1 MGFEYYVLMGLEP
14 IRDNGGRFYENMIKY
29 SYINNDNDINRI
41 ISKSILIRYII
52 ISIMILSKE
61 DTVYEILRKNKKD

>member
-1 MGFEYYVLMGLEP
+1 MGFEPLVPTGLEP
-14 IRDNGGRFYENMIKY
+14 TRDNGRRFYENMIKY

>member
-1 MGFEYYVLMGLEP
+1 MGLVP
-14 IRDNGGRFYENMIKY
+14 IRDNGGRFYENIIKY

>member
-1 MGFEYYVLMGLEP
+1 MGLEH
-14 IRDNGGRFYENMIKY
+14 IRDNGGRFYKNMIKY

-41 ISKSILIRYII
+41 ISKSILIRYVI

>member
-1 MGFEYYVLMGLEP
+1 MGLEP
-14 IRDNGGRFYENMIKY
+14 TRDNGGRFYENMIKY
-29 SYINNDNDINRI
+29 SYINNENDINRI

>member
-1 MGFEYYVLMGLEP
+1 MGLEPLVFTGFEP
-14 IRDNGGRFYENMIKY
+14 IRDNGGRFYGNMIKY
-29 SYINNDNDINRI
+29 SYINNDNDTNRI

>member
-1 MGFEYYVLMGLEP
+1 MGLEP
-14 IRDNGGRFYENMIKY
+14 IRDNGGWFLKNMIKY
-29 SYINNDNDINRI
+29 NYINNDNDINRI